1 MVILPFCIDLK
12 NDWWVP
18 PFGVSIR
25 KDLGFGA
32 SMQHGFLC
40 GSVLVPFYLAALP
53 AAQF

>member
-1 MVILPFCIDLK
+1 MNQLRFNPS
-12 NDWWVP
+12 
-18 PFGVSIR
+18 FGASIQ
-25 KDLGFGA
+25 KELAFGA